1 MFEHLREDIKCV
13 FARDPAARN
22 YFEVLTTY
30 PGVHA
35 MIFYR
40 MNHRLWQWKLFW
52 LARFFSTGARWLTGI
67 EIHPGATIGRRFFID
82 HGMGVVIGET
92 TCIGDDCT
100 LYHGV
105 TLGGTSWKKGKRHPT
120 LGNDVVVGAGAK
132 VLGPITLEDGARV
145 GSNAVVVKDVPS
157 ACTVVGIPGKLIS
170 SPKKKVSVEQSID
183 PNDAKRKHMA
193 DKIGFDAY
201 GTSSEMPD
209 PVAHAINCM
218 LDHMHSVD
226 DKLEKMCTAIRSID
240 IEFPEISIPDVH
252 ICEITPID
260 EHPESCPAQDICS
273 NAPGNKTEEQVH
285 VIHVDDK
292 IKVHLSAE
300 SKQPTKLKT
309 SGLLSD

>member
-1 MFEHLREDIKCV
+1 MFEHLKEDIQCV
-13 FARDPAARN
+13 FERDPAARN

-40 MNHRLWQWKLFW
+40 INNRLWNWNMRW
-52 LARFFSTGARWLTGI
+52 LARFFSATARLLTGI
-67 EIHPGATIGRRFFID
+67 EIHPGARIGRRFFID

-92 TCIGDDCT
+92 TVIGDDCT

-105 TLGGTSWKKGKRHPT
+105 TLGGTSWDKGKRHPT

-132 VLGPITLEDGARV
+132 VLGPIALSDGTRV
-145 GSNAVVVKDVPS
+145 GSNAVVVKDVPGG
-157 ACTVVGIPGKLIS
+157 CTVVGIPGRVITTNKPVPETKKED
-170 SPKKKVSVEQSID
+170 PKSKKRE
-183 PNDAKRKHMA
+183 HMA
-193 DKIGFDAY
+193 KKIGFDAY

-226 DKLEKMCTAIRSID
+226 DKLDKMCTAIRSID
-240 IEFPEISIPDVH
+240 AEFPDLKIPDAH

-273 NAPGNKTEEQVH
+273 NAPANAGQESVH
-285 VIHVDDK
+285 VIKLDK
-292 IKVHLSAE
+292 IM
-300 SKQPTKLKT
+300 
-309 SGLLSD
+309 SGNNSDHSEPSEGEEK